1 MDPEIL
7 KADPAYRKKV
17 LVLGL
22 VALILGTIL
31 VVVLL
36 PTASANGVLS
46 QFDLEINSRT
56 RVDLEIITS

>member
-56 RVDLEIITS
+56 RDHIEMNTR

>member
-56 RVDLEIITS
+56 RDHLEMNTR